1 MSLTKL
7 HAYVF
12 YLIFIV
18 VVLFF
23 LHFEHS
29 QLVVANKVITEERF
43 IFFFINCLILNLL
56 SYFITRLIIYLML
69 VQLFLELSLIQIVNI
84 LVKCTDLQPVEKLFF
99 YSALDLGCF
108 QRGGL
113 PICLSL
119 LILLVNPHQLL
130 LRMVRA
136 YLQLPLPYDHLM
148 KLRQPLLAFM
158 SLEFAPELQ
167 LLVDHLQSFLIVP
180 R

>member
-1 MSLTKL
+1 VSLTEL

-18 VVLFF
+18 IILFF

-29 QLVVANKVITEERF
+29 QLVVADEVITKERF

-56 SYFITRLIIYLML
+56 SYFITRLIIYFML
-69 VQLFLELSLIQIVNI
+69 VQLFLKFSLIQTVNV
-84 LVKCTDLQPVEKLFF
+84 LVKGTNLQPVEKLFF
-99 YSALDLGCF
+99 YSALDLGRF

-113 PICLSL
+113 PIRLSL

-158 SLEFAPELQ
+158 SLEFAPKLQ
-167 LLVDHLQSFLIVP
+167 LLIDHLQSFLIVP